1 MAAATPT
8 SYAAGDTRI
17 DNPGTVGPPGFYE
30 GQTLW
35 RVDAKHPML
44 ASLKFLDRMPQTPAA
59 THFLV
64 SREQLLGAVASP
76 LHLP

>member
-64 SREQLLGAVASP
+64 SREQFMLMHVA
-76 LHLP
+76 